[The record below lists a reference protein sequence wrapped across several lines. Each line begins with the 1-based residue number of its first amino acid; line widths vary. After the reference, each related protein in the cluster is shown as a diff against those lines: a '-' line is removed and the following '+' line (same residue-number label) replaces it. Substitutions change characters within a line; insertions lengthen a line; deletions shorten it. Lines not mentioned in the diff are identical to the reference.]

1 MSSTEGS
8 GKLSQ
13 EARQEI
19 ERTKDKAQ
27 QLAGD
32 AADTVKQRGREELDD
47 VKSQAADRIDEMAKA
62 VDSSANELDSGNG
75 HAEISDYG
83 HSLATFMRRMAGGLR
98 EHEIEDLTS
107 ELADYA
113 RRSPGV
119 FLAGS
124 VALGFGISRF
134 LKASAHRSQSA
145 AEDLDE
151 EYELEFDDD
160 YDVEGLEESDYDFD
174 TSLQPD
180 SPEVAPRRAD
190 EAWPADTQDLTART
204 ASSSRPSTGPVAAPP
219 TGPAAAPPPRSSSS
233 SPSQGG
239 KDHG

>member
-1 MSSTEGS
+1 MSSTQES
-8 GKLSQ
+8 GQVSR

-19 ERTKDKAQ
+19 ERTKDKAE

-47 VKSQAADRIDEMAKA
+47 VKRKAADRIDEVAKA
-62 VDSSANELDSGNG
+62 VDSSADKLDSGDG
-75 HAEISDYG
+75 SGDFSEYG
-83 HSLATFMRRMAGGLR
+83 HSLAQFMRRMAGGLR

-134 LKASAHRSQSA
+134 LKASAHRSRSA

-151 EYELEFDDD
+151 DYEVDFDEEEYGTES
-160 YDVEGLEESDYDFD
+160 LEENEYDFD
-174 TSLQPD
+174 TALQPD
-180 SPEVAPRRAD
+180 SSEIRPRRAD
-190 EAWPADTQDLTART
+190 DAWPADTQDLTSRT
-204 ASSSRPSTGPVAAPP
+204 AASPQVGAASAQPGVSPTQAPDSTSAM
-219 TGPAAAPPPRSSSS
+219 
-233 SPSQGG
+233 QGDNDRG
-239 KDHG
+239 